1 MDALVYYSSEHE
13 DDEAMEQHGGD
24 ADQAFDNGPTD
35 AVAAGELA
43 MDAAVS
49 EPVGTA
55 PGLNAQEEG
64 QAAEGA
70 AEDKQEAAAYA
81 AEQPATGEAAEATA
95 GGMQAEEERA
105 DGAPAD
111 PEAASN
117 QADDKPDVA
126 AAEAQQPGGEAP
138 SGGSGKSKKVRCAW
152 CVDPRGC
159 FRRDGT
165 VISMHKGLNH
175 VLTCY

>member
-1 MDALVYYSSEHE
+1 MPPGRLFLQGLLSSAGSRCARALPATLSAVGGMDALVYYSSEHE

-64 QAAEGA
+64 
-70 AEDKQEAAAYA
+70 
-81 AEQPATGEAAEATA
+81 
-95 GGMQAEEERA
+95 
-105 DGAPAD
+105 
-111 PEAASN
+111 AS
-117 QADDKPDVA
+117 
-126 AAEAQQPGGEAP
+126 
-138 SGGSGKSKKVRCAW
+138 S
-152 CVDPRGC
+152 
-159 FRRDGT
+159 
-165 VISMHKGLNH
+165 
-175 VLTCY
+175 